1 MNNFFLLFY
10 FLLDA
15 PLFFLENELKREY
28 LGNLGINWDFMLTG
42 EYSATLDETGRISL
56 PRRLRDIL
64 GISNVVLTNGF
75 ENCLV
80 LYTVEKWMEQRKTIL
95 DKTNQFSA
103 KNRAI
108 RRRIIGPAQEIE
120 IDKQGR
126 IQVPPNQRDYAGLSK
141 DCIVLGQYDYVEIW
155 AEDTYK
161 AYLNDSEEDFLTGS
175 EELGIGINEN
185 SGLTRNGD

>member
-1 MNNFFLLFY
+1 
-10 FLLDA
+10 
-15 PLFFLENELKREY
+15 
-28 LGNLGINWDFMLTG
+28 MLTG

-75 ENCLV
+75 DNCLV
-80 LYTVEKWMEQRKTIL
+80 LYTVEKWMEQRKIIL
-95 DKTNQFSA
+95 NKTNQFSA

-161 AYLNDSEEDFLTGS
+161 AYLSDSEEDFLTGS

-185 SGLTRNGD
+185 SGSTKDEDR